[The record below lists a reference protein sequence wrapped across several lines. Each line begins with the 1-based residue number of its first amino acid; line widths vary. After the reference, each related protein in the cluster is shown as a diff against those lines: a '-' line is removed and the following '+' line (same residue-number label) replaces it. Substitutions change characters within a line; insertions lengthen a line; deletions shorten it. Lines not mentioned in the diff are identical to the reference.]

1 MLTDVEQIA
10 KHDRVPVVSCRNR
23 PALPPTV
30 WAAMLFVAGAVTC
43 RALEPAAAKPLHGV
57 RLPGIMYR

>member
-10 KHDRVPVVSCRNR
+10 KHGRVRVVPSHNR
-23 PALPPTV
+23 PGLPPTV
-30 WAAMLFVAGAVTC
+30 WSAVLFVAGAVTC
-43 RALEPAAAKPLHGV
+43 RALEPAAAKRLHGV